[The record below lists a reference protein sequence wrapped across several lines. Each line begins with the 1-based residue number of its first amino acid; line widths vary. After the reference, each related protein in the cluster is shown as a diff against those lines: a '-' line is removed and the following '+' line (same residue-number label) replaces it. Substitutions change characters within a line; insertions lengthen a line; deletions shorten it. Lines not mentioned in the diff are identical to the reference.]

1 VLSDEAAD
9 LLSLH
14 SWPGNVRELQ
24 NLMQRMTV
32 LTRDSVISAEH
43 VRPVLALSEE
53 DERRGSNA
61 RAALAEAATLW
72 ARERL
77 VIGAAQKLDDLHDQL
92 LDVVEPALI
101 TEALATVDG
110 NQIRAAAILGMN
122 RNTLRKKLNIYDID
136 PTQPRQRG

>member
-1 VLSDEAAD
+1 LSDEAAD

-32 LTRDSVISAEH
+32 LTRDSLISEAQVRQVLTVSDAE
-43 VRPVLALSEE
+43 
-53 DERRGSNA
+53 ERRGNA
-61 RAALAEAATLW
+61 LSATLEETVELW

-77 VIGAAQKLDDLHDQL
+77 VVGTDRQLDDLHDQL
-92 LDVVEPALI
+92 LAVVEPALI
-101 TEALATVDG
+101 SAALAAVDG

-136 PTQPRQRG
+136 PTRPRLRD